1 MTRGYVVR
9 LLVWAAL
16 VVGVGAGGI
25 AWSTRTVPAAVEQMA
40 AQSPTPPPP
49 PAADPFPELARFVSK
64 PLRWV
69 RDDIVFMLEVAF
81 LVCVVR
87 GWVGKSLGIY
97 ELIHA
102 ERPAVRF
109 VSGLLLGMAAG
120 NCLFV
125 LYVDDQVG
133 VPWPVGEWPTV
144 LPVNPSEGLLG
155 EAAEVHKS
163 GNFLLSTWLPVL
175 VVMAAGRPG
184 RGLPWV
190 AVGLAASVVVAVGLV
205 FVGWWTLTSPIIGDW
220 RSLFAFTPGAA
231 DGRIPREGFVMHA
244 IATGFTALP
253 LLVIVGCFVAGQF
266 GRPSSPVW
274 VVCLCLWLF
283 NAGYGFVTF
292 HFGGLQFVLL
302 LLLLLV
308 VLVANVRHPYK
319 LSLPGL
325 GPEYAAARAGKPKPL
340 GVTVSPVGAKRVP
353 LLTAE
358 EVLTTFHTRFTAEH
372 PAGGKP
378 KLLILCTS
386 GGGIRASVWTAA
398 VLSELEAQMGPA
410 FGRHLRLM
418 TGASGGMLAAALY
431 AGRQVIPSKTAR
443 TDAHALA
450 SDSLWP
456 TWQSLFFADAPS
468 VVLPFFKH
476 WDRAHSLETSWAKN
490 TRTAGSR
497 SPLQATFAEMI
508 AAERTGRAPS
518 LVFSPLMVEDG
529 RRLLVSNLDL
539 SDLAVETAPTL
550 TEPTADV
557 FAQHGR
563 ISQPAVEFF
572 RLFPEA
578 HDRFALSTA
587 ARLSATFP
595 YVSPAVNLPTAPA
608 RRVVD
613 AGFFDNYGVGI
624 AAGWLLRNKRLVEE
638 HCGGVAVIE
647 VRAFPLE
654 QEKTGLPDTLL
665 NPGGGL
671 LTSVLAGVSTP
682 AEALGVIQSAG
693 AYYRNDHL
701 LGVLDDVFNSPERPN
716 YFVRAN
722 LECAGDGSLSW
733 AVSKAGRDEI
743 VNAVAGV
750 RGPIAGLKAWFGEG
764 GSGTGQRGA

>member
-1 MTRGYVVR
+1 MARGYAVR
-9 LLVWAAL
+9 LLVWAAF
-16 VVGVGAGGI
+16 VVGIAAAGI
-25 AWSTRTVPAAVEQMA
+25 AWATRTEAVMPA
-40 AQSPTPPPP
+40 PPCPPPVDY
-49 PAADPFPELARFVSK
+49 DPFPFVTTFVTR
-64 PLRWV
+64 PLRWA
-69 RDDIVFMLEVAF
+69 RDGVVFILEILF
-81 LVCVVR
+81 LVGVVR
-87 GWVGKSLGIY
+87 GWVGKGLGIY
-97 ELIHA
+97 DLIHA

-109 VSGLLLGMAAG
+109 MNGLILGMVAG

-125 LYVDDQVG
+125 LYVINQTA
-133 VPWPVGEWPTV
+133 VPWPVTEWPTLLAV
-144 LPVNPSEGLLG
+144 APVGG
-155 EAAEVHKS
+155 GTAEAVPVRLS
-163 GNFLLSTWLPVL
+163 GNFLLFTWVPVL
-175 VVMAAGRPG
+175 LGMGLGRPG
-184 RGLPWV
+184 EGIPWV
-190 AVGLAASVVVAVGLV
+190 GLGLVASVVAGVGIV
-205 FVGWWTLTSPIIGDW
+205 FGGWQFLNSPLAGDW
-220 RSLFAFTPGAA
+220 RSWFALTPGAA
-231 DGRIPREGFVMHA
+231 DGRIPHDGFVMHA
-244 IATGFTALP
+244 VATAFMLLP
-253 LLVIVGCFVAGQF
+253 LTLIVLLFAAGWL
-266 GRPSSPVW
+266 GRSGSPVW

-308 VLVANVRHPYK
+308 ILVANVRHQYK
-319 LSLPGL
+319 LCLPGL

-358 EVLTTFHTRFTAEH
+358 EVLTSFHTRFAAEQ
-372 PAGGKP
+372 PGGGKP
-378 KLLILCTS
+378 KLLIVCTS

-398 VLSELEAQMGPA
+398 VLSELEAKMGPA

-431 AGRQVIPSKTAR
+431 AGRQVIPAPTGRS
-443 TDAHALA
+443 DAHALA
-450 SDSLWP
+450 RDSLWP

-468 VVLPFFKH
+468 VVLPFYKH
-476 WDRAHSLETSWAKN
+476 WDRAHSLEASWGKN

-497 SPLQATFAEMI
+497 SPLQATFDEMI
-508 AAERTGRAPS
+508 AAEKAGRAPS

-539 SDLAVETAPTL
+539 SELAVETAPTL
-550 TEPTADV
+550 TEPAAGV

-578 HDRFALSTA
+578 HERFALSTA

-733 AVSKAGRDEI
+733 AVSEAGRDEI

-750 RGPIAGLKAWFGEG
+750 RGSIAGLKAWFGTG
-764 GSGTGQRGA
+764 GSGTGERGA